1 MLVEFLTH
9 NPQYTPPPGR
19 PVHPDV
25 DFYIWSQVVGGKG
38 PNGCFF
44 GGGNLAGTLRS
55 GDRTLYQRA
64 ADGEGGSRQTNL
76 TPDQLE
82 TVRQL
87 ARRES
92 EEREAALKAQM
103 EAAMKAQMD
112 AMRGEHSREM
122 EAMAK
127 RQADMEEQ
135 MRQFM
140 QSFGGNPNS
149 GGQNNNPQN
158 NDDFFNEFSDDS
170 IDPST

>member
-9 NPQYTPPPGR
+9 NPQYTPPPGK

-55 GDRTLYQRA
+55 GDRNLYQRA

-82 TVRQL
+82 LVRQL

-103 EAAMKAQMD
+103 EA
-112 AMRGEHSREM
+112 MRGENNRQM

-140 QSFGGNPNS
+140 QAFGRNPNS
-149 GGQNNNPQN
+149 GG
-158 NDDFFNEFSDDS
+158 
-170 IDPST
+170 

>member
-9 NPQYTPPPGR
+9 NPQYTPPPEK

-55 GDRTLYQRA
+55 GDRNLYQRA

-82 TVRQL
+82 LVRQL

-92 EEREAALKAQM
+92 EDREAALKAQM
-103 EAAMKAQMD
+103 DAQME
-112 AMRGEHSREM
+112 AMRGEHNRQI

-140 QSFGGNPNS
+140 QAFGRNPNS
-149 GGQNNNPQN
+149 GGQNNNHKN
-158 NDDFFNEFSDDS
+158 NDDFLHDFSDDS
-170 IDPST
+170 NYPSA

>member
-9 NPQYTPPPGR
+9 NPQYTPPPEK

-25 DFYIWSQVVGGKG
+25 DFYILSQVVKGKG
-38 PNGCFF
+38 PNRCFF
-44 GGGNLAGTLRS
+44 GGGHLAGTLRS
-55 GDRTLYQRA
+55 RDRNLYQRT
-64 ADGEGGSRQTNL
+64 ADGEGGSRQINL

-82 TVRQL
+82 LVRQL

-92 EEREAALKAQM
+92 EDREAALKAQM
-103 EAAMKAQMD
+103 DARMK
-112 AMRGEHSREM
+112 AMRGEHNRQI

-140 QSFGGNPNS
+140 QAFGRNPNS
-149 GGQNNNPQN
+149 GGQKNNHQNNN
-158 NDDFFNEFSDDS
+158 DFLPDISDDS
-170 IDPST
+170 NDSA